1 AAIAGDVAT
10 ALTLVRHA
18 LATGNDPVPL
28 NAALAA
34 KLRILAKV
42 GAARGRRLDPTRDLG
57 ISPWQADRARR
68 ELQRWTADSLAQA
81 IEAVATA
88 DAEIKGASRA
98 PQFALERAVRTV
110 AQLAQR

>member
-1 AAIAGDVAT
+1 M
-10 ALTLVRHA
+10 
-18 LATGNDPVPL
+18 
-28 NAALAA
+28 
-34 KLRILAKV
+34 

-110 AQLAQR
+110 AQARPALVGKRRRACHRRGAPRHRACEKPRRTV